1 MLPARFNLPPQMERA
16 LRYAPTVA
24 IMAVIAPDILMHQGQ
39 VNLTW
44 HNPELLAG
52 IVAVAVFAWR
62 NSFILALLVSMGLFT
77 MLRLYA

>member
-1 MLPARFNLPPQMERA
+1 
-16 LRYAPTVA
+16 
-24 IMAVIAPDILMHQGQ
+24 MHQGQ